1 VLPWQHPR
9 QKILLGTG
17 SLLASRWCFAHAVLK
32 RGSKVIAMKHKELSG
47 KVIDCAYKVHKGLGF
62 GFLESVY
69 HNALLHELKK
79 AGLKVQKE
87 QPIRVL
93 YDGQVVGD
101 FVADIIVEN
110 SLILELKSVQ
120 ELHPAHH
127 AQVNN
132 YLKATSIEI
141 GLLIN
146 FGQELEIKRVVN
158 SLPA

>member
-32 RGSKVIAMKHKELSG
+32 RGSKVIAMKHKELYG

-79 AGLKVQKE
+79 AGLKAQKE

-110 SLILELKSVQ
+110 SLVLELKSIQ
-120 ELHPAHH
+120 ELHP
-127 AQVNN
+127 V
-132 YLKATSIEI
+132 L
-141 GLLIN
+141 N
-146 FGQELEIKRVVN
+146 FIKSAGQFR
-158 SLPA
+158 